1 MCSSRHRTDGVADP
15 LQKATG
21 VANVCV
27 PVAKRRFTI
36 TAVLPGYAAPSNEW
50 RRRVHSAVLDA
61 QTSRGVGYRE
71 SDRLELRIALFLGQ
85 RPLDIHEID
94 ERVKD
99 ILDALGGRIAGPRSR
114 RRIAP
119 IIPLPDQI
127 RRIILEKDTR
137 SLRGR
142 PLGQLT
148 ISRYRRRRA

>member
-1 MCSSRHRTDGVADP
+1 M
-15 LQKATG
+15 
-21 VANVCV
+21 
-27 PVAKRRFTI
+27 AKRRFTI
-36 TAVLPGYAAPSNEW
+36 GATLPSYAPPRNEW
-50 RRRVHSAVLDA
+50 RRRVHAAVLEA
-61 QTSRGVGYRE
+61 QTFRGVGYRE
-71 SDRLELRIALFLGQ
+71 GDRLELRVSLFLGG
-85 RPLDIHEID
+85 RSLDVHEID